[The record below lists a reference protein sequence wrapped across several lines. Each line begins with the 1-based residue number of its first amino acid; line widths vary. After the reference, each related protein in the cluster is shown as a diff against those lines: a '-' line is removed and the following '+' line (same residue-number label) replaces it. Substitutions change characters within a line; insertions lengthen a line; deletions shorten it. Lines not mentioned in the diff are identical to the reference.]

1 MSKNRSG
8 QFIGGLLLG
17 AAIGAVTGILVA
29 PRSGRKTRQLLKKSA
44 SALPELAED
53 ISTNVQIQA
62 DRLSESTLRNL
73 EETLERLRLA
83 IATGIEAGVAERE
96 TLNRRPADLPDEQLG
111 SVDDPLISNSPTS
124 ISPDPASA
132 GKLSST
138 PGDPDAPD
146 PSKRDRSL

>member
-1 MSKNRSG
+1 MSKKRSG

-17 AAIGAVTGILVA
+17 AAIGTITGILIA
-29 PRSGRKTRQLLKKSA
+29 PRSGRQTRQLLKKSA

-83 IATGIEAGVAERE
+83 IATGIEAGVTERQ
-96 TLNRRPADLPDEQLG
+96 TLDRDAVVVCDEQLG
-111 SVDDPLISNSPTS
+111 SVGDPPISNSSEAVDPPT
-124 ISPDPASA
+124 
-132 GKLSST
+132 G
-138 PGDPDAPD
+138 
-146 PSKRDRSL
+146 DRSQ